1 MIKTTIRAAIF
12 VASCVL
18 VTSSVY
24 ADQIRYM
31 DNSGNLR
38 FVDSIAQ
45 VPRQYRE
52 QIYPATPTPVLDK
65 KGLAD
70 LKRRDK
76 EEANRK
82 LREQQE
88 KKREALNRQKE
99 YEFQRRKEEKELQR
113 REESSSLNR

>member
-1 MIKTTIRAAIF
+1 MIKTIFRVGIF
-12 VASCVL
+12 VAGCVL

-31 DNSGNLR
+31 DSSGTLH
-38 FVDSIAQ
+38 FVDSMAQ

-65 KGLAD
+65 RALAD

-82 LREQQE
+82 LREQHE
-88 KKREALNRQKE
+88 KKREAQRRQKE
-99 YEFQRRKEEKELQR
+99 YELERRKEEKELQR

>member
-1 MIKTTIRAAIF
+1 MIKTIFRVGIFAAG
-12 VASCVL
+12 CVL
-18 VTSSVY
+18 VVSSVY

-31 DNSGNLR
+31 DSSGTLH

-65 KGLAD
+65 RALAD

-88 KKREALNRQKE
+88 KKREALRRQKE
-99 YEFQRRKEEKELQR
+99 YELERRKEEKELQR
-113 REESSSLNR
+113 REESSRLNR